1 MAIRD
6 QIREEQQSN
15 AATSTSAEGGAGAT
29 AKAGGDGPDDTRPR
43 TLPQKAMYEN
53 LMEQAV
59 ASENYRTALAA
70 VKRNAGAPGIDHMT
84 TADLEAP
91 ASPLGENPG

>member
-1 MAIRD
+1 MTTRD
-6 QIREEQQSN
+6 QIRQELET
-15 AATSTSAEGGAGAT
+15 ATWTSAESGTGTA

-84 TADLEAP
+84 TADLEKH
-91 ASPLGENPG
+91 LEIH